1 MLFTV
6 IVVLAL
12 LVLYGHIREYR
23 AMQGLPHLPPNP
35 TPPEHTL
42 LISIIIPARNEARCI
57 ARCLDGVLNQH
68 YPNYEVIVIDDHS
81 TDATPHILAQYAA
94 QYPHLRVLSGTG
106 LPAGW
111 TGKAWACQQGAQ
123 AACGEWLVFLD
134 ADTAAQPKLL
144 LALLEY
150 ATTHGRDVVSVFPFL
165 ELGSFWERLLLPP
178 FRAMIYATY
187 PFQRVAADDA
197 HAQEVMANGQ
207 CILVR
212 QQCYAT
218 IGGHAAVRA
227 AVLEDVWLAR
237 HLHDAGAHVAVVL
250 GCTAVRVRMY
260 TSRSEVFEGLTKN
273 ACAGFRSAGWRAL
286 LAGTIQFAL
295 ALLPFWLLLTTVI
308 YVGEAGFQLS
318 SVLALV
324 LGLGTMLA
332 ALVLRARML
341 HQLYHLP
348 WPYALLWSLSI
359 IAYSGIL
366 ARSAWLV
373 ASGHGVLWKG
383 RNYAGT

>member
-1 MLFTV
+1 MLFAV

-12 LVLYGHIREYR
+12 LILYGHLREYR
-23 AMQGLPHLPPNP
+23 AMRALPHLPPDPN
-35 TPPEHTL
+35 PPEHAPY
-42 LISIIIPARNEARCI
+42 ISIIIPARNEARCI

-68 YPNYEVIVIDDHS
+68 YPTYEVIVVDDHS

-123 AACGEWLVFLD
+123 AARGEWLVFLD

-150 ATTHGRDVVSVFPFL
+150 AHMQGRDVVSVFPFL

-187 PFQRVAADDA
+187 PFHRVAADDA
-197 HAQEVMANGQ
+197 HAHEVMANGQ

-212 QQCYAT
+212 QQCYAA

-237 HLHDAGAHVAVVL
+237 YLHDAGAQVAVVL

-273 ACAGFRSAGWRAL
+273 ASAGFRSAGWRAL
-286 LAGTIQFAL
+286 LAGTGQFAL
-295 ALLPFWLLLTTVI
+295 ALLPFWLLLATVI
-308 YVGEAGFQLS
+308 YVAQMGFQLGS
-318 SVLALV
+318 LLAL
-324 LGLGTMLA
+324 LIGLGTVLA
-332 ALVLRARML
+332 ALVLRARIL

-348 WPYALLWSLSI
+348 WPYTLLWSVSI

-383 RNYAGT
+383 RIYAGT